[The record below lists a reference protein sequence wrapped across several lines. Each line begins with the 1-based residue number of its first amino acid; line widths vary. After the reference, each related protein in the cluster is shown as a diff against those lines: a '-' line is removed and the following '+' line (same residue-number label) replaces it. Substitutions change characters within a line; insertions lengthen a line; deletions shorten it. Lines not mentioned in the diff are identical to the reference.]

1 MKNIWKVLGI
11 AAIAAAIPVRFKKD
25 EESGKKTY
33 QSLLYT
39 VNVGPG
45 EGGEGTDVV
54 VNFDEGIVTGAISGL
69 VAAKKEAELY
79 ADDDPEAAVLD
90 ADELQII
97 TSEAQ
102 EAAAAATEAD
112 DDDESDSEF

>member
-25 EESGKKTY
+25 EESGKKSY

-54 VNFDEGIVTGAISGL
+54 VNFDEGIVTGAISDL
-69 VAAKKEAELY
+69 VTARKEAELY

-90 ADELQII
+90 AEELQII
-97 TSEAQ
+97 TNEAQ
-102 EAAAAATEAD
+102 EAAAAVAD